1 MPQFNTTQHPTFE
14 LFNFHLGQIPLKMV
28 LDTLKDNDVGLSDGV
43 RLKTP
48 PSGIAIR

>member
-1 MPQFNTTQHPTFE
+1 
-14 LFNFHLGQIPLKMV
+14 MV